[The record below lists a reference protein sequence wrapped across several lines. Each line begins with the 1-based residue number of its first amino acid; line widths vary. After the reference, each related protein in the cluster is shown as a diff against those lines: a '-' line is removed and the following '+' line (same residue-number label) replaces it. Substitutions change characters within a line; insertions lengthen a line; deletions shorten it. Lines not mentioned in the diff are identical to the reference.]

1 MPEKKK
7 KAFTIK
13 EIELKKAQIRHRCQQ
28 IEQEIIGE
36 VFNPT
41 TILTGIAT
49 GLAAKYLLPSG
60 SDEAHSKNTFLYK
73 KVISKDKS
81 GILPALYNVAKHP
94 VVSRLFTRT
103 RKSWIQWQLFNIG
116 VFLVKKGMEYYRNKR
131 YEEAEVTASEP
142 LKQK

>member
-60 SDEAHSKNTFLYK
+60 NDEELSKKTFFYK
-73 KVISKDKS
+73 KVISRDKS
-81 GILPALYNVAKHP
+81 GILPALYKVAKHP

-103 RKSWIQWQLFNIG
+103 RKSWVQWQLFNIG
-116 VFLVKKGMEYYRNKR
+116 VFLVKKGIEYYRHKR
-131 YEEAEVTASEP
+131 YEAAEVVASEP